1 MACDFRGDY
10 DMLSRFLYPSIP
22 AGQIKAYID
31 DLCAWGLV
39 IRQQSGR
46 YTVTQR
52 FIEPPATLMEQVR
65 RLNRDWILHAAEALM
80 NLPGDKRH
88 MSTMLLSVTPE
99 ACTAITQKVERFRQE
114 IWDIVQQDAREPSC
128 VMQLNLQYFPR
139 SKAKERP

>member
-1 MACDFRGDY
+1 
-10 DMLSRFLYPSIP
+10 
-22 AGQIKAYID
+22 
-31 DLCAWGLV
+31 
-39 IRQQSGR
+39 
-46 YTVTQR
+46 
-52 FIEPPATLMEQVR
+52 
-65 RLNRDWILHAAEALM
+65 M